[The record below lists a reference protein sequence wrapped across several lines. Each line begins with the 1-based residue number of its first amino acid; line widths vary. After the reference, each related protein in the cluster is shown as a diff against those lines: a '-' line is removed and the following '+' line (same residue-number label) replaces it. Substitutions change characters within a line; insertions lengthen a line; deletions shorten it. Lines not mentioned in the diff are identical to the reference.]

1 MMMMMLLLPMVLLLL
16 PLVVLGERLDDGAL
30 VVGRPLQHVIV
41 DHVIQFHFSIK
52 TDKGLRTESWD
63 GLSIVGWE
71 TELEISVFY
80 SVLQHFTQ
88 SHMI

>member
-1 MMMMMLLLPMVLLLL
+1 MMTMVLLLL
-16 PLVVLGERLDDGAL
+16 PLVDLGEQLDEGVL

-63 GLSIVGWE
+63 VFSVTTLYSIAHDSILSIC
-71 TELEISVFY
+71 IK
-80 SVLQHFTQ
+80 
-88 SHMI
+88 